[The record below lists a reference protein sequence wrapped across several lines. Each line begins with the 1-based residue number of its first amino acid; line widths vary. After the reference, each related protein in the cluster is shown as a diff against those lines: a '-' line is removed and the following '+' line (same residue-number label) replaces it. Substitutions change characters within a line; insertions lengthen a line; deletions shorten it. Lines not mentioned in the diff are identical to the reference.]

1 MATRPAKA
9 RTSQTE
15 RTASGTVDA
24 VDRVLS
30 GSRALVGVVARSLGD
45 MDSDI
50 TLGQYRALVL
60 LCQQGQLNMS
70 ALADALAVK
79 PSTATGLCDRMVQK
93 GLITRTT
100 SSESRREVTLQPT
113 AIGRDIIKSVTAR
126 RRREL
131 ARIIGN
137 LDAKQ
142 QRDVA
147 RAFEAFADAAGE
159 LPDEAW
165 KLGWT

>member
-1 MATRPAKA
+1 MSARPAKVRA
-9 RTSQTE
+9 QKESRE
-15 RTASGTVDA
+15 GGTGDP

-30 GSRALVGVVARSLGD
+30 ASRALVGVVARSLGD

-60 LCQQGQLNMS
+60 LCQHGRLNMS

-93 GLITRTT
+93 GLISRST

-113 AIGRDIIKSVTAR
+113 AIGRNIVKSVTSR

-131 ARIIGN
+131 ARIVGA
-137 LDAKQ
+137 LDADQ

-147 RAFEAFADAAGE
+147 RAFEAFATAARE

>member
-1 MATRPAKA
+1 MTTRPAKA
-9 RTSQTE
+9 RGAKE
-15 RTASGTVDA
+15 RARSGPVDA

-30 GSRALVGVVARSLGD
+30 ASRALVAVAARSLGD

-50 TLGQYRALVL
+50 TIGQYRALVL
-60 LCQQGQLNMS
+60 LCQQGQLNMT

-93 GLITRTT
+93 GLISRNT
-100 SSESRREVTLQPT
+100 SSASRREVTLQPT
-113 AIGRDIIKSVTAR
+113 AMGRDVIKSVTTR

-131 ARIIGN
+131 GRIIGN

-147 RAFEAFADAAGE
+147 MAFDVFANAAGE

>member
-1 MATRPAKA
+1 MAMRQTNRS
-9 RTSQTE
+9 TSTE
-15 RTASGTVDA
+15 A

-30 GSRALVGVVARSLGD
+30 ASRALVGVVARSLGD
-45 MDSDI
+45 MDADI
-50 TLGQYRALVL
+50 TIGQYRALVL

-70 ALADALAVK
+70 ALADALAVR

-93 GLITRTT
+93 GLISRTT

-113 AIGRDIIKSVTAR
+113 ALGRDIIKSVTTR

-137 LDAKQ
+137 LDARQ
-142 QRDVA
+142 RRDVA
-147 RAFEAFADAAGE
+147 RAFEAFATAASE
-159 LPDEAW
+159 LPDDAW

>member
-1 MATRPAKA
+1 PRIMATRA
-9 RTSQTE
+9 T
-15 RTASGTVDA
+15 SGTVDA

-30 GSRALVGVVARSLGD
+30 ASRALVGVVARSLGD
-45 MDSDI
+45 IDADI

-70 ALADALAVK
+70 ALADALAIK
-79 PSTATGLCDRMVQK
+79 RSTATGLCDRMVQK

-137 LDAKQ
+137 LDSKQ

-147 RAFEAFADAAGE
+147 RAFEAFAVAAS
-159 LPDEAW
+159 
-165 KLGWT
+165 

>member
-1 MATRPAKA
+1 MTARPTKVRKSG
-9 RTSQTE
+9 RT
-15 RTASGTVDA
+15 DA

-30 GSRALVGVVARSLGD
+30 ASRALVGVAARSLGD
-45 MDSDI
+45 MDADI

-60 LCQQGQLNMS
+60 LCQEGRLNMS

-93 GLITRTT
+93 GLITRAT
-100 SSESRREVTLQPT
+100 SSESRREIMLQPT
-113 AIGRDIIKSVTAR
+113 TIGRNIIDSVTSR
-126 RRREL
+126 RRREIAHIL
-131 ARIIGN
+131 GT
-137 LDAKQ
+137 LDQQQ

-147 RAFEAFADAAGE
+147 RAFEAFATAAGE

>member
-1 MATRPAKA
+1 M
-9 RTSQTE
+9 
-15 RTASGTVDA
+15 DA
-24 VDRVLS
+24 
-30 GSRALVGVVARSLGD
+30 
-45 MDSDI
+45 DI

-60 LCQQGQLNMS
+60 LCQEGRLNMS

-93 GLITRTT
+93 GLITRAT
-100 SSESRREVTLQPT
+100 SSESRREIMLQPT
-113 AIGRDIIKSVTAR
+113 TIGRNIIDSVTSR
-126 RRREL
+126 RRREI
-131 ARIIGN
+131 ARILGT
-137 LDAKQ
+137 LDQQQ

-147 RAFEAFADAAGE
+147 RAFEAFATAAGE

>member
-9 RTSQTE
+9 RK
-15 RTASGTVDA
+15 SGTTDA

-30 GSRALVGVVARSLGD
+30 ASRALVGVAARSLGD

-93 GLITRTT
+93 GLITRAT
-100 SSESRREVTLQPT
+100 SNESRREVTLRPT
-113 AIGRDIIKSVTAR
+113 TIGRNIINAITSR

-131 ARIIGN
+131 ARIVGS
-137 LDAKQ
+137 LELQQ
-142 QRDVA
+142 QREVA
-147 RAFEAFADAAGE
+147 RAFEAFASAAGE